1 MVTPGLLIFSMGG
14 IILLPALAP
23 TGTQGSRIIG
33 GKAVAPHSRPFIASI
48 QINGQHVCGG
58 FLVWPKWVMTAAHCL
73 IPRRSPSVRV
83 VLGAHRLEEPEGS
96 QQIFSVTES
105 IAHPRYSPTLVDN
118 DIRLLRLNGSAT
130 LNKFVKRIRLP
141 WPGVDLKP
149 GTICHV
155 VGWGDISNYGDRPT
169 ELMETPTTIV
179 KRSLC
184 RTLWRGKV
192 SPNMLCGAS
201 PNTTLQGVCAV
212 SVHPEPCPQTP
223 PGRPLSH
230 SLGLKGDSGGPLIFK
245 GKVYGIVSF
254 SGERCGDRRYPDIY
268 TKISN
273 YIAWV
278 HHTLRRQHQRKRLP
292 KPLPEVGG
300 GPEGSSSHSARCSEW
315 LRPGWKS
322 PKAGPRKGPEPPP
335 LQVSPDPL
343 PTPAWSPRR
352 GDAEQ

>member
-1 MVTPGLLIFSMGG
+1 MVTAGLFILSVGG
-14 IILLPALAP
+14 IVLLPALAP
-23 TGTQGSRIIG
+23 TGAQGSQIIG

-48 QINGQHVCGG
+48 QMDGQHVCGG

-105 IAHPRYSPTLVDN
+105 IAHPHYSPALVDN
-118 DIRLLRLNGSAT
+118 DIRLLRLNRSAT

-141 WPGVDLKP
+141 RPGVDLKP

-155 VGWGDISNYGDRPT
+155 VGWGDTSNYGDRPS
-169 ELMETPTTIV
+169 ELMETGTTIV

-201 PNTTLQGVCAV
+201 PNTTLQGVCA
-212 SVHPEPCPQTP
+212 
-223 PGRPLSH
+223 
-230 SLGLKGDSGGPLIFK
+230 GDSGGPLIFK

-254 SGERCGDRRYPDIY
+254 SGQRCGDRRYPDIY

-278 HHTLRRQHQRKRLP
+278 HHTLRRQHRQKRLP
-292 KPLPEVGG
+292 KPSPGLGG
-300 GPEGSSSHSARCSEW
+300 GPGGRGATAPQLWGRHEFQGPSS
-315 LRPGWKS
+315 PTS
-322 PKAGPRKGPEPPP
+322 PCPP
-335 LQVSPDPL
+335 
-343 PTPAWSPRR
+343 
-352 GDAEQ
+352 